1 MCYQIN
7 GKDFKTNINLLMQWQ
22 VMVLTQPISST
33 HIEASNIIHIKI
45 FSYNMGKLWVL
56 FLSYAYTIII
66 IILQT
71 KTFENCILF

>member
-1 MCYQIN
+1 MSYQLN
-7 GKDFKTNINLLMQWQ
+7 GKDFKTSINLLMQWQ

-45 FSYNMGKLWVL
+45 FSYNIGKLWVL
-56 FLSYAYTIII
+56 FLSNAYAI